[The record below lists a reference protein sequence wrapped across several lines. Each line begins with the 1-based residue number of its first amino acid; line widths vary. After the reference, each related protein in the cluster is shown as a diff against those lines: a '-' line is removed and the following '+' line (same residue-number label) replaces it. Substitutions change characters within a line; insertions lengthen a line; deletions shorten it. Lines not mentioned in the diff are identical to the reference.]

1 MGEIL
6 DKEEV
11 EALLSAVSSGNVK
24 KATEDI
30 LEKKS
35 AVVYDFKRRTKISK
49 DRIRTLELLHE
60 NFIRV
65 YTVKLANYLRTM
77 VELNIISVDQ
87 LTYAEFIA
95 SLSEPTYLAVLSAE
109 PLPGQIILEIDP
121 SLSFSIID
129 RLLGGSGTGSEEAR
143 ELTEIE
149 HSLMKEVVSLAL
161 SCLEQAWQ
169 RIIPLQLKMEVR
181 ESNPQFVH
189 IAHPGEMAIL
199 VTMKSMVGESPGV
212 MNICIPCATIEP
224 ILPKL
229 SPYEWT
235 SETRKQLPEKVGE
248 FMKRNLE
255 KTKIKITVE
264 LGTAT
269 INMRDFL
276 QLKIGDVVLLEQRI
290 KQDLVLKVEDF
301 PKFRGS
307 PGRLGK
313 RKAIQITSKI
323 SSEEN

>member
-11 EALLSAVSSGNVK
+11 EALLSAVSSGSVK
-24 KATEDI
+24 KTTEDI
-30 LEKKS
+30 LKKKS
-35 AVVYDFKRRTKISK
+35 AVVYDFKKRTKISK

-60 NFIRV
+60 NFIRT

-77 VELNIISVDQ
+77 VEFSIISVDQ

-95 SLSEPTYLAVLSAE
+95 SLSEPTYLAILSAE
-109 PLPGQIILEIDP
+109 PLPGQIVLEIDP
-121 SLSFSIID
+121 SFSFSIID
-129 RLLGGSGTGSEEAR
+129 RLLGGSGGGLEEAR

-149 HSLMKEVVSLAL
+149 RSLIKEVVDLAL

-169 RIIPLQLKMEVR
+169 RIIPVQFKVEVT

-199 VTMKSMVGESPGV
+199 VTMKSSVGESPGL

-235 SETRKQLPEKVGE
+235 SETRKQSPERIGE
-248 FMKRNLE
+248 LMKKNLE
-255 KTKIKITVE
+255 RAKIKITVE
-264 LGTAT
+264 LGTAA
-269 INMRDFL
+269 INMQDFL
-276 QLKIGDVVLLEQRI
+276 QLKIGDVVLLEQKI
-290 KQDLVLKVEDF
+290 QQDLVLKVEGV

-307 PGRLGK
+307 PGCLGK
-313 RKAIQITSKI
+313 RRAIQITTKI

>member
-1 MGEIL
+1 M
-6 DKEEV
+6 
-11 EALLSAVSSGNVK
+11 
-24 KATEDI
+24 
-30 LEKKS
+30 
-35 AVVYDFKRRTKISK
+35 
-49 DRIRTLELLHE
+49 
-60 NFIRV
+60 
-65 YTVKLANYLRTM
+65 
-77 VELNIISVDQ
+77 
-87 LTYAEFIA
+87 
-95 SLSEPTYLAVLSAE
+95 
-109 PLPGQIILEIDP
+109 
-121 SLSFSIID
+121 
-129 RLLGGSGTGSEEAR
+129 LGGSGTGSEEAR

-235 SETRKQLPEKVGE
+235 SETRKQSPEKVGE